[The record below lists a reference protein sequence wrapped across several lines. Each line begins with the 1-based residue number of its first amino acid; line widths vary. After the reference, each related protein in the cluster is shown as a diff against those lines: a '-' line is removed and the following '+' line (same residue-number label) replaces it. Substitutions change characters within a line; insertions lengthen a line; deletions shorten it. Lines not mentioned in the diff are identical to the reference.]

1 MKKRVKIKKF
11 LISVTFVEIVFVPS
25 VTLSPVITESPITL
39 IEYLRFSL
47 VQLLGFQIFNDNQ
60 HHTMFY
66 RMFSLTSTFIAIPL
80 NFTFDLVT
88 FSTINLHL
96 HLHDINFAN
105 VFESFI
111 FVILLNPLYIFK
123 FTSSILF
130 GIHILLDKLSRALQ
144 RPLHLSKLIL

>member
-11 LISVTFVEIVFVPS
+11 LISVTFVEIVFVAS

-47 VQLLGFQIFNDNQ
+47 VQSLGFQIFNDNQ

-88 FSTINLHL
+88 FSTINLYL
-96 HLHDINFAN
+96 HLHDINFAHI
-105 VFESFI
+105 FESFI
-111 FVILLNPLYIFK
+111 FVILLNPLK

-130 GIHILLDKLSRALQ
+130 EIHILLDKLSRALQ

>member
-1 MKKRVKIKKF
+1 
-11 LISVTFVEIVFVPS
+11 
-25 VTLSPVITESPITL
+25 
-39 IEYLRFSL
+39 
-47 VQLLGFQIFNDNQ
+47 
-60 HHTMFY
+60 MFY